1 MTKQEVAIQM
11 ASEAALR
18 RRIRELQSQI
28 DSLRQQSVSF
38 QNEMN
43 RQMNRR
49 FAELRSEYERAL
61 TRQKNETEEL
71 YSARI
76 RAFQENMVQEMQ
88 QQYQL
93 LEQEAARVSK
103 LQAEKIAELSDC
115 NEELRDVLQRMK
127 SHQEVVDENHRSLAT
142 TLLDQMKTAR
152 VKVETVP
159 HEFFFKGEFDII
171 DSHSKQIE
179 DELDQEMYQAAAADA
194 SSVMMEFDLLKT
206 KVEQALHEWLM
217 AFQDYARIIKG
228 IAARLEILEANS
240 IETKAG
246 TFVMLPKELNYW
258 SSGTYLP
265 YKQKIQE
272 ALALIQE
279 VESQGVV
286 NYLKN
291 ELTQERKGIFSK
303 VAEAHKWDDELM
315 GITNCILCERT
326 LSDERWSMSK
336 DVSRMLK
343 DIGYHVIRKGFR
355 SPEDRIKKQEWYP
368 KGSKYSQ
375 NPLDCY
381 DLTLTIQGL
390 DKLCV
395 TFIPVRMNGVAVRNE
410 CIISI
415 NAVSLKDNSL
425 TSEIV
430 GTNVQR
436 VRDKIKNINVSG
448 VAAGASQD
456 AVIASE
462 EQRRK
467 KVPNPKEQ
475 IRYLERKYH

>member
-1 MTKQEVAIQM
+1 M

-61 TRQKNETEEL
+61 ARQKNETEEL

-171 DSHSKQIE
+171 DSHSK
-179 DELDQEMYQAAAADA
+179 
-194 SSVMMEFDLLKT
+194 
-206 KVEQALHEWLM
+206 
-217 AFQDYARIIKG
+217 
-228 IAARLEILEANS
+228 
-240 IETKAG
+240 
-246 TFVMLPKELNYW
+246 
-258 SSGTYLP
+258 
-265 YKQKIQE
+265 
-272 ALALIQE
+272 
-279 VESQGVV
+279 
-286 NYLKN
+286 
-291 ELTQERKGIFSK
+291 
-303 VAEAHKWDDELM
+303 
-315 GITNCILCERT
+315 TN
-326 LSDERWSMSK
+326 
-336 DVSRMLK
+336 
-343 DIGYHVIRKGFR
+343 
-355 SPEDRIKKQEWYP
+355 
-368 KGSKYSQ
+368 
-375 NPLDCY
+375 
-381 DLTLTIQGL
+381 
-390 DKLCV
+390 
-395 TFIPVRMNGVAVRNE
+395 
-410 CIISI
+410 
-415 NAVSLKDNSL
+415 
-425 TSEIV
+425 
-430 GTNVQR
+430 
-436 VRDKIKNINVSG
+436 
-448 VAAGASQD
+448 
-456 AVIASE
+456 
-462 EQRRK
+462 
-467 KVPNPKEQ
+467 
-475 IRYLERKYH
+475 

>member
-1 MTKQEVAIQM
+1 MKQEVAIQM

-28 DSLRQQSVSF
+28 DSLRQQNVAF

-43 RQMNRR
+43 RQMNSRL
-49 FAELRSEYERAL
+49 AELRSEYELAL

-71 YSARI
+71 YSTRI

-88 QQYQL
+88 QQYRL
-93 LEQEAARVSK
+93 LEQEAARISK
-103 LQAEKIAELSDC
+103 LQAEKIVELSDC
-115 NEELRDVLQRMK
+115 NEELREVLQRMK
-127 SHQEVVDENHRSLAT
+127 SHQEIVDENHRSLAVA
-142 TLLDQMKTAR
+142 LLDQMKTTR
-152 VKVETVP
+152 GDLETVP

-179 DELDQEMYQAAAADA
+179 EELNQEMYQAAAADA
-194 SSVMMEFDLLKT
+194 SSVMMEFDLLRT

-217 AFQDYARIIKG
+217 AFQDYARIIKA
-228 IAARLEILEANS
+228 ISARLEILETHP

-258 SSGTYLP
+258 SCGAYLP

-272 ALALIQE
+272 ALSLIQE
-279 VESQGVV
+279 VEAQGVV

-291 ELTQERKGIFSK
+291 DLAQERKGIFSK

-326 LSDERWSMSK
+326 LSDERWSISK
-336 DVSRMLK
+336 NVSKMLK

-355 SPEDRIKKQEWYP
+355 SPEDRIKNQDWYP
-368 KGSKYSQ
+368 KGNRYCQ

-381 DLTLTIQGL
+381 DLTMSIQGL
-390 DKLCV
+390 DILCV
-395 TFIPVRMNGVAVRNE
+395 TFVPVRMNGVAVRNE
-410 CIISI
+410 CIISM
-415 NAVSLKDNSL
+415 NAVSLKDDSL
-425 TSEIV
+425 ISEIV

-436 VRDKIKNINVSG
+436 VRGLIKNIIVSG
-448 VAAGASQD
+448 VAVGTTQD
-456 AVIASE
+456 IVIASE